1 VATSALAGRISSL
14 PNVSETIADTLTELI
29 FSGKL
34 HPGQRLVQ
42 SQLAEEFGVSRV
54 PVRDALHFLEQRS
67 LVVTRPRRGVIVR
80 PVSRQGLHEIFAMRR
95 ILEPPALAEIMSNL
109 TEEDLGALES
119 IVDAQAE
126 AVRQQDMANAFGQDQ
141 LFHDLLNSRIS
152 NSLLREMSEVVWT
165 RNRQVRSVMRASER
179 GGRIATDSVARHRRL
194 LEALRDRDIAR
205 GKAVLIGTIDVSE
218 REILEE
224 LDRLGWFDN
233 GE

>member
-1 VATSALAGRISSL
+1 
-14 PNVSETIADTLTELI
+14 
-29 FSGKL
+29 
-34 HPGQRLVQ
+34 
-42 SQLAEEFGVSRV
+42 
-54 PVRDALHFLEQRS
+54 
-67 LVVTRPRRGVIVR
+67 
-80 PVSRQGLHEIFAMRR
+80 
-95 ILEPPALAEIMSNL
+95 
-109 TEEDLGALES
+109 
-119 IVDAQAE
+119 
-126 AVRQQDMANAFGQDQ
+126 MANAFGQDQ

-165 RNRQVRSVMRASER
+165 RNRQFRSVMRASER